1 MARARRRPYR
11 RAVREEERREARGV
25 AGGLEQGPLEEARPP
40 LHVLVRRQKV
50 RAGLAEH
57 GERRVLRGGDV
68 ARELDVRVRVDVA
81 ALLRVDGLA
90 DDVVQERAAALG
102 HVQEVHPRRRSQR
115 EPDEEAVLHV
125 SGAAARAQRGDVFV
139 AARALLGDV
148 ISFSRAIAP
157 WVSQG
162 WLLAVAGL
170 LIIVVWG
177 CSTEFKFD
185 SSAQN

>member
-1 MARARRRPYR
+1 MPASWPAHVGGRRFVPFARRNAAKPAASPAASSRGRSRRPGR
-11 RAVREEERREARGV
+11 RF
-25 AGGLEQGPLEEARPP
+25 
-40 LHVLVRRQKV
+40 
-50 RAGLAEH
+50 
-57 GERRVLRGGDV
+57 
-68 ARELDVRVRVDVA
+68 DVRVRVDVA

-102 HVQEVHPRRRSQR
+102 HVQEVHPRRRRSQR
-115 EPDEEAVLHV
+115 EPDEEAVLHIG
-125 SGAAARAQRGDVFV
+125 GAAARAQRGDVFL

-170 LIIVVWG
+170 RPSSRRRG
-177 CSTEFKFD
+177 CSTEFKLD
-185 SSAQN
+185 AIWGRLIN

>member
-1 MARARRRPYR
+1 LNHPF
-11 RAVREEERREARGV
+11 
-25 AGGLEQGPLEEARPP
+25 
-40 LHVLVRRQKV
+40 
-50 RAGLAEH
+50 
-57 GERRVLRGGDV
+57 DV
-68 ARELDVRVRVDVA
+68 AREFHVRVRVDVA

-102 HVQEVHPRRRSQR
+102 HVQEVHPRRRRSQR
-115 EPDEEAVLHV
+115 EPDEEGVLHIG
-125 SGAAARAQRGDVFV
+125 SAAAREQRGDVFL

-170 LIIVVWG
+170 LIIVRGRPG
-177 CSTEFKFD
+177 CSCTTAFNDAGACDESLKQLFSELPSTFD
-185 SSAQN
+185 G